1 MGGDGGIKSSRRS
14 PFGDAGRA
22 RQRNL
27 IVELATVL
35 PDGSPLKNNALPRGF
50 PFLIDDDTHE
60 IVEPALLFLVD
71 SYLTKTR
78 FWNRNTTKRAAYDLL
93 DWWRFLDH
101 HGRAWDLVDGADLDA
116 YRDSMIGEISPR
128 TFEVYKTATIRARRT
143 LVRRFYTWARKRG
156 WYDGTLQ
163 EAREVREVYL
173 CADRDPLAH
182 IHSGPRR
189 MEVDPGRPR
198 STVRPGEKVRP
209 LIAGDPKNAGFPCIA
224 KQLGPLPS
232 ERGADDPTPSRDR
245 LAAELSVSTGLRVDE
260 VAKLTVFQILDLPA
274 EGDPER
280 FTTMRVTKT
289 KRLVERDVNVPNYLI
304 PDLHAYI
311 DGERQEC
318 IAVARRYWLKKKD
331 DGPKA
336 LFVNGVDAHQSAG
349 KPVSADTLSGAF
361 RRAVIKA
368 GLTERITKTD
378 PHTGAV
384 REVLIPRHRYHDLRH
399 TYALWT
405 YHALVEQGTS
415 EPWKI
420 IQSLL
425 GHAHLSTTLDT
436 YLRVINVEKARTAD
450 GAYEVMR
457 SVIRGD

>member
-1 MGGDGGIKSSRRS
+1 MGGDGGIKSSRS

-22 RQRNL
+22 RRRNL

-35 PDGSPLKNNALPRGF
+35 PDGDPLATNALPKGF
-50 PFLIDDDTHE
+50 PFLIDDDTHQ

-71 SYLTKTR
+71 AYLTKTGS
-78 FWNRNTTKRAAYDLL
+78 WNRNTAKRAAYDLL

-101 HGRAWDLVDGADLDA
+101 HGRSWDLADDRDLDA
-116 YRDSMIGEISPR
+116 YRDSMIGQISPR
-128 TFEVYKTATIRARRT
+128 TFEKYKAATIRARRT
-143 LVRRFYTWARKRG
+143 VVRRFYGWARKRG
-156 WYDGTLQ
+156 WYAGGLE

-173 CADRDPLAH
+173 SVERDRLAH
-182 IHSGPRR
+182 LHSGRR
-189 MEVDPGRPR
+189 RIEVDPG
-198 STVRPGEKVRP
+198 TVRSSARPDEKVRP
-209 LIAGDPKNAGFPCIA
+209 LIGGDPHNASFPRIA
-224 KQLGPLPS
+224 KHLGPLPS
-232 ERGADDPTPSRDR
+232 ERGADDPIPSRDR

-260 VAKLTVFQILDLPA
+260 VARLTIFQILDLPVD
-274 EGDPER
+274 GDPER
-280 FTTMRVTKT
+280 FTTMHIRKT

-311 DGERQEC
+311 DGERNEC
-318 IAVARRYWLKKKD
+318 LAVARRYWLKKKSD
-331 DGPKA
+331 EPKV
-336 LFVNGVDAHQSAG
+336 LFVNGVDARQSAG

-361 RRAVIKA
+361 RCAVIKA
-368 GLTERITKTD
+368 GLTERVAKTD
-378 PHTGAV
+378 PDTGEV
-384 REVLIPRHRYHDLRH
+384 RQVLVPRHRYHDLRH

-436 YLRVINVEKARTAD
+436 YLRVVNVEKARTAD
-450 GAYEVMR
+450 RVYEVMR
-457 SVIRGD
+457 SVIRGN